1 MKHANGKIIDVGSI
15 WFGGS
20 SVGSTLYPPESTLGP
35 RIQAYVQLVFLH
47 FGHVDIQ
54 IDSVSHRLKANN
66 VQLLLPGHEEYFE
79 FDSEQETL
87 HSYVHIPPAV
97 LPIEVQERLAHLPR
111 SIALSR
117 PMENLIHSAI
127 TSHGAMLSTRDKIL
141 ETLAMQMLWQ
151 YIGEAEALGGGQEGD
166 EHQRIPR
173 AQLFIHDHLADKLD
187 LAMIAKSVHLSKP
200 QLTRIFKK
208 ELGMTPMAYVWQRRI
223 AAAVEMLKHSGL
235 SIQLITER
243 CGFESRYHFSRRI
256 KETTKMSPRELRHS
270 YWTSE
275 HIKLAITRNDLSA
288 KVVGID

>member
-1 MKHANGKIIDVGSI
+1 MKHASGKVIDVGII

-47 FGHVDIQ
+47 FGSVDIYV
-54 IDSVSHRLKANN
+54 DKVRHTLKSNN

-87 HSYVHIPPAV
+87 HSYVHIRPTS
-97 LPIEVQERLAHLPR
+97 LPVDVQQRLEHLPR
-111 SIALSR
+111 TIALSR
-117 PMENLIHSAI
+117 PMENLIHGAI
-127 TSHGAMLSTRDKIL
+127 TSHGTMLSTRDKIL

-151 YIGEAEALGGGQEGD
+151 YIGEAEALGNVQEGD

-187 LAMIAKSVHLSKP
+187 LATIARAVHLSKP

-208 ELGMTPMAYVWQRRI
+208 ELSMTPMAYVWQRRVS
-223 AAAVEMLKHSGL
+223 AAIEMLKHSGL

-256 KETTKMSPRELRHS
+256 KEATRLSPRELRHS
-270 YWTSE
+270 YWTSQ
-275 HIKLAITRNDLSA
+275 HVKLGSSQR
-288 KVVGID
+288 